1 VQIEFDLTKR
11 NKTLAER
18 GIDFARA
25 GEVFDGPV
33 KNRPDNRANY
43 GEPRTITLG
52 LLDGRW
58 VVVIWTPRGVARRII
73 SMRYAN
79 EREIKLYSQ
88 QVG

>member
-1 VQIEFDLTKR
+1 MLIEFDLAKR

-18 GIDFARA
+18 GLDFSRA
-25 GEVFDGPV
+25 AEVFAGPV
-33 KNRPDNRANY
+33 ANRADTRANY

-58 VVVIWTPRGVARRII
+58 VVVIWTPRGTARRII

-79 EREIKLYSQ
+79 EREIKRYARH
-88 QVG
+88 VD